1 MISMISEG
9 EIWMIIRSQKA
20 RNIIEVI
27 HGKSMP
33 HLRLHTTFIADR
45 GRPFTDESVTPRG
58 HQKYVF
64 FLVFFGI
71 CYVSFLHL
79 WSWSFFGPPSSDSY
93 ILHLV
98 LFCLASSFPF
108 LRDPCGSLGIS
119 GHPWESLA
127 MFGDRQSLGFSRDL
141 WGFCW
146 GSLQIYEKHLK
157 NKKEK
162 GKEHKRT
169 EVLHVNPFMILRN
182 IIQNYPIKA
191 IWA

>member
-1 MISMISEG
+1 MIVGYKWPRSLSWVSHFDPRWCEGLVLPRCLSLSVVRQYHQYFSNTRFQILDSEWSWQNPSKIKKDPTFMISMISEG

-79 WSWSFFGPPSSDSY
+79 WSWSFFGPPPLQTAIYY
-93 ILHLV
+93 I
-98 LFCLASSFPF
+98 
-108 LRDPCGSLGIS
+108 
-119 GHPWESLA
+119 
-127 MFGDRQSLGFSRDL
+127 
-141 WGFCW
+141 
-146 GSLQIYEKHLK
+146 
-157 NKKEK
+157 
-162 GKEHKRT
+162 
-169 EVLHVNPFMILRN
+169 
-182 IIQNYPIKA
+182 
-191 IWA
+191 

>member
-64 FLVFFGI
+64 FQFFWNMLCFFSTSLIMIVF
-71 CYVSFLHL
+71 
-79 WSWSFFGPPSSDSY
+79 WTPPSSDSY

-191 IWA
+191 I